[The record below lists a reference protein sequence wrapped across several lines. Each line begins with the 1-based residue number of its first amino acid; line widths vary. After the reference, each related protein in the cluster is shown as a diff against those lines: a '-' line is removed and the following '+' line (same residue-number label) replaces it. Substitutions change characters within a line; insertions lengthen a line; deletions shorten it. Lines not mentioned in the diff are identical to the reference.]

1 MRFFCHSHRCAVIS
15 KEVAFE
21 MKRGSRRRP
30 SEPDEWSSGSIIVRR
45 LICLLYT
52 AGGLLSGIPF
62 YGTPTV
68 YVVPASCVREG
79 GGEGPLANATHVVTS
94 RRPLSSRRNPGAPLR
109 RDGFGW
115 WEMSTETWGV
125 LIAHHLTLRGQDL
138 ALTACGLRHPAAG
151 SRVNTLFWH
160 LLVFCGLTA
169 SPTELSKMNMLHTQ
183 WISDIFRV
191 CVSSNQWKHT

>member
-79 GGEGPLANATHVVTS
+79 GGERGPLRTRHMLLHHVAHCRRGAT
-94 RRPLSSRRNPGAPLR
+94 PALR
-109 RDGFGW
+109 
-115 WEMSTETWGV
+115 
-125 LIAHHLTLRGQDL
+125 
-138 ALTACGLRHPAAG
+138 
-151 SRVNTLFWH
+151 
-160 LLVFCGLTA
+160 
-169 SPTELSKMNMLHTQ
+169 
-183 WISDIFRV
+183 
-191 CVSSNQWKHT
+191 CVGTVSVDER